1 VIEMLY
7 QDKALGRPSFAV
19 RAASALRAMFGGKRQ
34 ADLDLLSVSPHLR
47 RDLGLEN
54 DPVFTLGEI
63 WRK

>member
-1 VIEMLY
+1 MLY
-7 QDKALGRPSFAV
+7 QDKALGRPTIAA
-19 RAASALRAMFGGKRQ
+19 RAASALRSMFSTKRQ

-54 DPVFTLGEI
+54 AYRFTSAEI